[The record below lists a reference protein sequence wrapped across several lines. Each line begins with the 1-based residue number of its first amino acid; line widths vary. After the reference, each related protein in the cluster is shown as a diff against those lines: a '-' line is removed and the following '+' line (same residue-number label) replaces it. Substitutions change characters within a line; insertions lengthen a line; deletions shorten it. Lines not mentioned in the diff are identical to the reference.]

1 MRLIREHRITWSRI
15 GFVLFSLIAF
25 TGLVRAQGFGS
36 IVGTVTDPSG
46 AVIANAKITVTETGT
61 GFVRVVTTDVEGHYV
76 LTSLRPAQYDLKIEA
91 SGFRTYAQKG
101 VTLLADQTLTL
112 SATVQVGGQSETV
125 TVTAD
130 AIQVDT
136 STPTLKQVI
145 ERERVQELPLN
156 GRNAATLTLLAPG
169 AVAAPSGGADQG
181 TTKTFPGAVTIAAN
195 GARQN
200 MVSYSLDGGNYVDEY
215 TNVNQPFPNPDALQ
229 EFSVQTSNY
238 SAEYGQNAGAVV
250 NVVTRSGTNEFHG
263 DAFEYVRNAVFNAR
277 QWQAATRDQLK
288 RNQFGGVFGGPI
300 VHDRTFFFASF
311 QGTRLRNIGG
321 TTTQTVPSA
330 ALRAT
335 ATDPAIINLLKG
347 IPVGDASNKVSY
359 ARPDQQNFNE
369 VLGKVDHSFSQKD
382 RVSVRYFFN
391 HFSRNAVFDPANFLR
406 YSDGST
412 IASQNTL
419 IQHTHVFSPTLLN
432 SFRFSYAR
440 ENATRGPAADAVN
453 VNDLGVA
460 LPFSSTTKA
469 IQQIRVNGA
478 FNFGDNPTA
487 SFIRNN
493 FTWGDDVNWSLGK
506 HDLRLGGVIERSRVD
521 LDNLFFQP
529 AEFSF
534 ASLTD
539 FLAGKLGD
547 YSGNLAF
554 RQGAGEFKNNRNTFA
569 GVYIQDNFRVSR
581 RLTLNLG
588 LRYEPFLPWH
598 EIKGRVQQFR
608 LSDFLAGVKSKV
620 FPNAPA
626 GVFFPG
632 DAGVPDDGVRSSLNN
647 FAPRIGFAYDVFGD
661 GKTSLRGGFGI
672 FYDTRL
678 NGIINNRF
686 VDQTPF
692 SPQFILSTLTGA
704 VRPGTFS
711 DPLCAKAATQAL
723 MNCSP
728 QTGVYPFPA
737 PFPPPTNSQ
746 FTLNQ
751 LILSWDPAT
760 KYEVPT
766 VYNWN
771 LSVERQLPY
780 SVLGRIA
787 YVGSHSSHLTETLN
801 LNPAPAGGG
810 NRRLNAIAGSP
821 LFSDIQ
827 QDSQDVNSSYNSLQ
841 LSGERRMTGGL
852 TVLGT
857 YTFSKSIDDLP
868 PAAGVTGFDSY
879 SARPWD
885 DPLRH
890 QFDRGPS
897 EFDHTHRFSASY
909 VWQLPT
915 LSSSSGLVRNTLGGW
930 QISGLVSA
938 QTGRPITILSG
949 VNNSGTGIGQDRANI
964 VGPAYGSGACAG
976 NTKPC
981 VDWLNIASFVNNPT
995 GTFGNLGK
1003 GSLRFP
1009 GAFTWDM
1016 GFTKNF
1022 QFTERFKLQFRAE
1035 FFNIFNRVN
1044 FDESTATGN
1053 FAKLSSK
1060 GNFGALQQAT
1070 DPRIGQLAL
1079 KLFF

>member
-1 MRLIREHRITWSRI
+1 MMMGLSLCCLLT
-15 GFVLFSLIAF
+15 FSGA
-25 TGLVRAQGFGS
+25 VYAQGFGS
-36 IVGTVTDPSG
+36 ITGTVTDPSG
-46 AVIANAKITVTETGT
+46 AVIAGARITATESGT
-61 GFVRVVTTDVEGHYV
+61 GFARTVTTDTEGHYV
-76 LTSLRPAQYDLKIEA
+76 LTSLRPAQYNLVVEA
-91 SGFRTYAQKG
+91 TGFRTFNQKG
-101 VTLLADQTLTL
+101 TTLLANQTLTVN
-112 SATVQVGGQSETV
+112 ATMQVGANTEV
-125 TVTAD
+125 LNVIAD

-156 GRNAATLTLLAPG
+156 GRNAATLTLLVPG

-181 TTKTFPGAVTIAAN
+181 STKTFPGAVTIAAN

-215 TNVNQPFPNPDALQ
+215 TNVNQPFPMPDALQ

-263 DAFEYVRNAVFNAR
+263 DAFEFVRNEVFNAR
-277 QWQAATRDQLK
+277 QWQAAKRDQLK
-288 RNQFGGVFGGPI
+288 RNQFGGVVGGPI
-300 VHDRTFFFASF
+300 LRDRTFFFAAF
-311 QGTRLRNIGG
+311 QATRLRNIGG
-321 TTTQTVPSA
+321 ATTRTVPSA

-335 ATDPAIINLLKG
+335 ATDPAVINLLKG
-347 IPVGDASNKVSY
+347 IPVGDANNQVSF
-359 ARPDQQNFNE
+359 ARPDRQNFNE
-369 VLGKVDHSFSQKD
+369 VLGKVDHSFNQRDKISG
-382 RVSVRYFFN
+382 RYFYN
-391 HFSRNAVFDPANFLR
+391 HFSRNAVFDPANFLT

-412 IASQNTL
+412 IVSQNTL
-419 IQHTHVFSPTLLN
+419 IQYSHVFSPTLLN
-432 SFRFSYAR
+432 SFRFSYAN
-440 ENATRGPAADAVN
+440 ENATRGPADNAISVA
-453 VNDLGVA
+453 DLGVA
-460 LPFSSTTKA
+460 LPFQADPKA

-478 FNFGDNPTA
+478 FNFGDNPSA

-493 FTWGDDVNWSLGK
+493 FTWSDDVNWVLGK
-506 HDLRLGGVIERSRVD
+506 HDLRFGGVIERSQVD
-521 LDNLFFQP
+521 LDNKFFQP

-534 ASLTD
+534 PSLTA
-539 FLAGKLGD
+539 FLAGQLGD
-547 YSGNLAF
+547 YSGNVAF
-554 RQGAGEFKNNRNTFA
+554 RQGAGEFKLNRNIFA

-581 RLTLNLG
+581 QLTVNLG

-598 EIKGRVQQFR
+598 ELKGRVQQFR
-608 LSDFLAGVKSKV
+608 LADFLAGVRSKQ
-620 FPNAPA
+620 FPNAPP

-632 DAGVPDDGVRSSLNN
+632 DAGVPEDGVRSSLNN

-704 VRPGTFS
+704 VKPGSFS
-711 DPLCAKAATQAL
+711 DPLCTKAATQTAL
-723 MNCSP
+723 GCAS
-728 QTGVYPFPA
+728 QASVYPLPA
-737 PFPPPTNSQ
+737 TFPPPSNTA

-760 KYEVPT
+760 KYQVPT

-771 LSVERQLPY
+771 LSIERQLPY
-780 SVLGRIA
+780 SILGRIA

-801 LNPAPAGGG
+801 LNPAPVGGG

-841 LSGERRMTGGL
+841 LSGERRLAGGL
-852 TVLGT
+852 TILGS
-857 YTFSKSIDDLP
+857 YTWAKSIDTLP
-868 PAAGVTGFDSY
+868 PGAGVTGFDTY

-890 QFDRGPS
+890 PFDRGPS
-897 EFDHTHRFSASY
+897 EFDHTHRFVGSY
-909 VWQLPT
+909 VWQLPK
-915 LSSSSGLVRNTLGGW
+915 LGNSMALVRGLLGEW
-930 QISGLVSA
+930 QLSGLVSA
-938 QTGRPITILSG
+938 QTGRPITVLSG

-976 NTKPC
+976 STKAC
-981 VDWLNIASFVNNPT
+981 KDWLALPSFVNNPV
-995 GTFGNLGK
+995 GTFGTLGK

-1009 GAFTWDM
+1009 GSFNWDMAFTKT
-1016 GFTKNF
+1016 FS
-1022 QFTERFKLQFRAE
+1022 FTERYKLQFRAE
-1035 FFNIFNRVN
+1035 FFNIFNHVN
-1044 FDESTATGN
+1044 FDEGIAAGN

-1060 GNFGALQQAT
+1060 GNFGALNQAT